1 MQKMMWKKK
10 MIEKRKNKKSLV
22 VCVCI
27 YIYIYVPNMR
37 NGRKNRLPNIFISY
51 LVFLFFFL
59 IFIPSTQ
66 QFHNISKLAYHLTH
80 GPTIIYNF

>member
-10 MIEKRKNKKSLV
+10 LTEKRKNKKSLV

-27 YIYIYVPNMR
+27 YIYIYIEQQKEYHDPCLNSATILNMR

-51 LVFLFFFL
+51 L
-59 IFIPSTQ
+59 
-66 QFHNISKLAYHLTH
+66 
-80 GPTIIYNF
+80 G

>member
-1 MQKMMWKKK
+1 MWKKK
-10 MIEKRKNKKSLV
+10 LIEKRKNKKSLV
-22 VCVCI
+22 VCVYI

-51 LVFLFFFL
+51 LVFFCL

-80 GPTIIYNF
+80 GPTIYNLQFFK